1 MRRSLED
8 GWIVTSVKA
17 NIVQWSSQ
25 HAPLHSEVDGTLQVM
40 LPHMV
45 LNVTPLRIS
54 GILLLCLFFNLV
66 HFIALSFSLMIFFF
80 VLKKKTWNRS
90 LLQPAPSAFVLVF
103 CRKEVAERK
112 KKNICHRSWT
122 SRATGGISGAGCCH
136 AYHHLLGTREGIR

>member
-112 KKNICHRSWT
+112 KKK
-122 SRATGGISGAGCCH
+122 
-136 AYHHLLGTREGIR
+136 HLPS